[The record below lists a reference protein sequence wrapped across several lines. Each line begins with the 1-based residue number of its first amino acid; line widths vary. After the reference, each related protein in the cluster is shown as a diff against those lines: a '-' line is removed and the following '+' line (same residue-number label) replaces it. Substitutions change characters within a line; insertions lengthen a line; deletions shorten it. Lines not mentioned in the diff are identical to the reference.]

1 MPKNLKALVCLPMAA
16 LMLLCGCHPETSS
29 QIEETVVTTEEPT
42 TVEPTTKPVA
52 TADSANVKKY
62 DFLAIKQKNGEITSD
77 FNDIVSAKKFKGV
90 IYAKLGNDFEYI
102 SSTGASD
109 NAKHKYNSINTCFYV
124 GGLTQQVTAAA
135 VLLLAEDDKLSLND
149 TIDAYFPDYAYGA
162 DITVQNL
169 LDMTSG
175 IKSYILRTD
184 ISDMAAYPA
193 IDLGDKLSK
202 DNSYEENKSAVLDW
216 IFRQELDFE
225 PSEAF
230 AISDSNYYL
239 LGEII
244 AKASGE
250 SYESYVKSH
259 LFKPLAMNNTGFEEN
274 DRLAAPFDEGAETDK
289 LTFAGVGY
297 SACGMISNMSDIL
310 RWSDGI
316 FTDGILSEKSV
327 KLMQE
332 ESENSY
338 SCGATI
344 KNGRLSSSGRCGAYS
359 ALLSFTPDKS
369 DIFISLSNYNYS
381 DPYYLHSAFRNY
393 LARFA
398 VS

>member
-29 QIEETVVTTEEPT
+29 QIEETVATTEEPT

-316 FTDGILSEKSV
+316 FTDGVLSEKSV